1 MKKFWQVAS
10 REDQVASPNFKY
22 RRILWMDGKENQLLN
37 LEQRLRKCGL
47 SSSSRCLAMICRGSL
62 ASRMLQC
69 FPLHIQ
75 RPCESLCKDLW
86 RAHSEPETRLPP
98 KVLCRQQMLK
108 IVISS
113 EVSDSRSVSARK
125 RQRPG
130 LQGLKRG
137 PSLAAKWVLRT
148 IGSH

>member
-1 MKKFWQVAS
+1 
-10 REDQVASPNFKY
+10 
-22 RRILWMDGKENQLLN
+22 MDGWQRESTAEPGAEASQVWALQL
-37 LEQRLRKCGL
+37 QQVPCYD
-47 SSSSRCLAMICRGSL
+47 MTCRGSL

-75 RPCESLCKDLW
+75 GPCESLCKDLW

-113 EVSDSRSVSARK
+113 EVSDSRSGSARK